1 MVVLADVVVKVG
13 KSSSISV
20 KIDEKKEGGYVFTL
34 EVFHQLHCLVCSALD
49 HCSLKKQAEQA
60 K

>member
-1 MVVLADVVVKVG
+1 MVVPADVVVKVG
-13 KSSSISV
+13 KSPSTSV

-34 EVFHQLHCLVCSALD
+34 EVFHQLHCLVCFALD